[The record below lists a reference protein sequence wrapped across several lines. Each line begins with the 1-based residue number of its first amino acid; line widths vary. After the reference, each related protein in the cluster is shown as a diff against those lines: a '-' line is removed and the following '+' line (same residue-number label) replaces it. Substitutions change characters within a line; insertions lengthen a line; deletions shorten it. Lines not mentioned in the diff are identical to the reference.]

1 MYSHKGTISVRFLL
15 VTLLKMKYN
24 IISTALAKTICNTIG
39 AIPMKFFYRFKTSNA
54 SPASPLRWT
63 ALFLILL
70 VATGLFSALD
80 SSTCAKASDISP
92 NALWP
97 TGPEVSAPAAIV
109 MEANTGTILYAKD
122 IYTAYYP
129 ASITK
134 VMTAL
139 LAFQNSNLNEIMTM
153 TVDAEMNVYGSRVGL
168 VRGESVTMESALYAV
183 LLESANEVTY
193 GVAEHVGGTMKDFV
207 TMMNEKA
214 KELGCVNTNFVNPH
228 GLHEEGHYVCAYDM
242 ALIGREAIAIPEFRK
257 IAGTRTYT
265 IPATNK
271 NVSRPMAHHHQMI
284 HKTLPYEY
292 AIAGK
297 TGGTNEAKNT
307 LITFAEKDGQLLIC
321 VVLYVNTVEQMYQDT
336 IKLFDFCFEN
346 YTAHG
351 IQENELGGNA
361 SFASLFSTTPAFSV
375 TEHEPILRI
384 DTDSSIVLPNGVPFS
399 QAQKTVDFAPLE
411 EFLHGDNTIG
421 TIRYS
426 YGGVSVGSADITY
439 YNESYPI
446 NSIVFPELWPAFLVT
461 PDEAFTPE
469 YAEVLAAHLP
479 ADALVT
485 PTPTTSPALEST
497 EENPEPQEQDASFTI
512 RKQLLIPVIAALLII
527 ILVVSYIRI
536 FGRKE
541 RKRHSSQHF

>member
-1 MYSHKGTISVRFLL
+1 
-15 VTLLKMKYN
+15 
-24 IISTALAKTICNTIG
+24 
-39 AIPMKFFYRFKTSNA
+39 MKFFSYYNRTHSKSTLSVRTHKRSFSVCA
-54 SPASPLRWT
+54 PT
-63 ALFLILL
+63 ALLLI
-70 VATGLFSALD
+70 VFIFAGIFSSPTLSA
-80 SSTCAKASDISP
+80 SASD
-92 NALWP
+92 AGTQAHWP
-97 TGPEVSAPAAIV
+97 AGPEVSAPAAIV
-109 MEANTGTILYAKD
+109 MEANTGVILYSKD

-139 LAFQNSNLNEIMTM
+139 LALERSNLNEIMTM
-153 TVDAEMNVYGSRVGL
+153 TVDAEMKVYGSRVGL

-207 TMMNEKA
+207 EMMNNRA
-214 KELGCVNTNFVNPH
+214 KSLGCVNTNFVNPH

-271 NVSRPMAHHHQMI
+271 NVARPMAHHHKMI
-284 HKTLPYEY
+284 RKTLPYEY

-307 LITFAEKDGQLLIC
+307 LVTFAEKDGLTLIC
-321 VVLYVNTVEQMYQDT
+321 VVLYVDTVDQMYQDT

-361 SFASLFSTTPAFSV
+361 AFASLFSSASAFSV

-384 DTDSSIVLPNGVPFS
+384 ASDSSIVLPNGVPFS
-399 QAQKTVDFAPLE
+399 QAQKSVDFAPLE

-421 TIRYS
+421 TIHYS
-426 YGGVSVGSADITY
+426 YGGVPVGSADITY

-446 NSIVFPELWPAFLVT
+446 NSIVFPELWPDFLVT
-461 PDEAFTPE
+461 PDEAFTPQ
-469 YAEVLAAHLP
+469 YAELLAAHLP
-479 ADALVT
+479 KEAFST
-485 PTPTTSPALEST
+485 PTPSLEPSEDGSLSGESIT
-497 EENPEPQEQDASFTI
+497 PPEDNKNADETADNNSKTA
-512 RKQLLIPVIAALLII
+512 RKQLIIPLTAAVLII
-527 ILVVSYIRI
+527 MLIALYLLVFERAYRK
-536 FGRKE
+536 GR
-541 RKRHSSQHF
+541 R

>member
-1 MYSHKGTISVRFLL
+1 MMFFSYFNRTHSNQTTIYTKKRAIFPSGQTFLL
-15 VTLLKMKYN
+15 
-24 IISTALAKTICNTIG
+24 
-39 AIPMKFFYRFKTSNA
+39 
-54 SPASPLRWT
+54 
-63 ALFLILL
+63 LILIL
-70 VATGLFSALD
+70 FTGVFSVPTLSA
-80 SSTCAKASDISP
+80 SASDIDTQ
-92 NALWP
+92 AHWP
-97 TGPEVSAPAAIV
+97 AGPEVSAPAAIV
-109 MEANTGTILYAKD
+109 MEANTGVILYSKD

-134 VMTAL
+134 VMTSL
-139 LAFQNSNLNEIMTM
+139 LAFENSNLNEIMTM
-153 TVDAEMNVYGSRVGL
+153 TVDAEMKVYGSRVGL

-207 TMMNEKA
+207 AMMNAKA
-214 KELGCVNTNFVNPH
+214 KSLGCVNTNFVNPH

-271 NVSRPMAHHHQMI
+271 NVARPMAHHHKMLR
-284 HKTLPYEY
+284 KTLPYEY

-307 LITFAEKDGQLLIC
+307 LITFAEKDGLTLIC
-321 VVLYVNTVEQMYQDT
+321 VVLYVDTVDQMYQDT

-351 IQENELGGNA
+351 IQENELGDNA
-361 SFASLFSTTPAFSV
+361 TFASLFSSASAFSV

-384 DTDSSIVLPNGVPFS
+384 ASDSSIILPNGVPFT
-399 QAQKTVDFAPLE
+399 QAQKSVDFAPLE

-421 TIRYS
+421 TIHYS
-426 YGGVSVGSADITY
+426 YGGLPVGSADITY

-446 NSIVFPELWPAFLVT
+446 NSIVFPELWPDFLVM
-461 PDEAFTPE
+461 PEEAFTPQ
-469 YAEVLAAHLP
+469 YAELLAAHLP
-479 ADALVT
+479 EAT
-485 PTPTTSPALEST
+485 PTPTLMPSEGLDSSGELS
-497 EENPEPQEQDASFTI
+497 NPEEPADNHSKTT
-512 RKQLLIPVIAALLII
+512 RKQLIIPLTAAVLILILI
-527 ILVVSYIRI
+527 VLYVLVFERSYRR
-536 FGRKE
+536 GR
-541 RKRHSSQHF
+541 R